1 MNSIRVKKN
10 NEYIIEVN
18 ERGDTISFN
27 IEDPELPLKLD
38 RAMEKINHIQQVFKE
53 KEVILQKQKDE
64 KRDSL
69 LSKNEKAQAE
79 LASQMFNEM
88 RDAVDQ
94 FLGDNACHKIF
105 GTTNYISMFDDL
117 FEQLQPHFEKMNLN
131 AKKFAESIQT
141 KYQHEDEDV
150 IR

>member
-10 NEYIIEVN
+10 NEYISEVN
-18 ERGDTISFN
+18 EQGDTISFN

-94 FLGDNACHKIF
+94 FLGVNACHKIF

>member
-1 MNSIRVKKN
+1 
-10 NEYIIEVN
+10 
-18 ERGDTISFN
+18 
-27 IEDPELPLKLD
+27 
-38 RAMEKINHIQQVFKE
+38 MEKINHIQQVFKE

-94 FLGDNACHKIF
+94 FLGVNACHKIF

>member
-18 ERGDTISFN
+18 EQGDTISFN

-94 FLGDNACHKIF
+94 FLGVNACHKIF